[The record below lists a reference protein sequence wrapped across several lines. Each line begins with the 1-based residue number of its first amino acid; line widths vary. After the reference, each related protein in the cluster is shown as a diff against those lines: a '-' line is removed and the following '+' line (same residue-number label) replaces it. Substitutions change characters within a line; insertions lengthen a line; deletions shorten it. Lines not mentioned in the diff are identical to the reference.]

1 MKDKLISE
9 KIVIDKLVENDIDAF
24 EVDTLDSQLET
35 LIALKNSNVEE
46 FLRFI
51 KSHDI
56 TTVFYNKAFYDPDI
70 FKITD
75 EEISRLDDDL
85 LEVLTDEIDNYN
97 TQIDDIDFSRPIQ
110 ITYFAL
116 YQGQKIG
123 FFESDYWH
131 FDEGLLLGKEKY
143 LDLIDSY
150 ESVIDD
156 VLEKRKET
164 EEKLRSDLETLI
176 SEDEQFLLCTNQRLR
191 LSYIQQLL
199 NKKDMGQHRELFTHG
214 SEFINPRT
222 AQNYIDLVWKKL
234 KTSK

>member
-1 MKDKLISE
+1 MIIE
-9 KIVIDKLVENDIDAF
+9 KIVIDKLAENDIDTF
-24 EVDTLDSQLET
+24 EVDTSDSQLET
-35 LIALKNSNVEE
+35 LITLKNSNVEE

-51 KSHDI
+51 KSHNI

-75 EEISRLDDDL
+75 QVISRLDDDL
-85 LEVLTDEIDNYN
+85 LKLLAYEIDNYN
-97 TQIDDIDFSRPIQ
+97 IQIDDIDFSRPIQ

-116 YQGQKIG
+116 YQGQKVG

-131 FDEGLLLGKEKY
+131 LDEGLLLGKEKY
-143 LDLIDSY
+143 LDLIESY
-150 ESVIDD
+150 ECAIDD
-156 VLEKRKET
+156 VLERRKET
-164 EEKLRSDLETLI
+164 EEKLKSDLETLI
-176 SEDEQFLLCTNQRLR
+176 YEDEQFLLCTNQRLR

-199 NKKDMGQHRELFTHG
+199 NKKNLVQYRELFTHG

-234 KTSK
+234 KVSN

>member
-1 MKDKLISE
+1 MILD
-9 KIVIDKLVENDIDAF
+9 KIVIDKLAENDIDTF
-24 EVDTLDSQLET
+24 EVDTLDAQLET

-56 TTVFYNKAFYDPDI
+56 TTVFYNKAFYDIDI

-75 EEISRLDDDL
+75 QMISRLDDDL
-85 LEVLTDEIDNYN
+85 LKLLTDEIDSYN

-116 YQGQKIG
+116 YQGQKVG

-131 FDEGLLLGKEKY
+131 FDEGLVLGKEKY
-143 LDLIDSY
+143 LDLIESY
-150 ESVIDD
+150 ECDIDD
-156 VLEKRKET
+156 VLERRKET
-164 EEKLRSDLETLI
+164 EEKLKSDLETLI
-176 SEDEQFLLCTNQRLR
+176 YEDEQFLLCTNQRLR

-199 NKKDMGQHRELFTHG
+199 NKKNMMQYRELFTHG

-234 KTSK
+234 KTLK

>member
-1 MKDKLISE
+1 MILE
-9 KIVIDKLVENDIDAF
+9 KIVIDKLAENDIDTF
-24 EVDTLDSQLET
+24 EVATLDSQLET

-56 TTVFYNKAFYDPDI
+56 TTVFYNKTFYDTDI

-75 EEISRLDDDL
+75 QVISRLDDDL
-85 LEVLTDEIDNYN
+85 LKLLTDEIDNYN

-116 YQGQKIG
+116 YQGHKVG
-123 FFESDYWH
+123 FFENDYWH
-131 FDEGLLLGKEKY
+131 FDEGLVLGKEKY
-143 LDLIDSY
+143 LDLIKSY
-150 ESVIDD
+150 ECAIDD
-156 VLEKRKET
+156 VLERRKET
-164 EEKLRSDLETLI
+164 EEKLKSDLETLI
-176 SEDEQFLLCTNQRLR
+176 YEDEQFLLCTNQRLR

-199 NKKDMGQHRELFTHG
+199 NKKNMVKYRELFTHG
-214 SEFINPRT
+214 SEFINPRI

-234 KTSK
+234 NVSK